1 MQRDTHSHTAHTL
14 LPRLGVIINYKGHL
28 NTALHYRDD
37 HITQAAEQLTG
48 GGVAAGHAGQS
59 HAQEGRG
66 RKPRDFIPMLRTARK
81 RKPMHYFWNFT
92 LHIFGPQLTM
102 GN

>member
-1 MQRDTHSHTAHTL
+1 MQRDTHSRTAHTL

-81 RKPMHYFWNFT
+81 PLFLEFYTSYFWAT
-92 LHIFGPQLTM
+92 VDHG
-102 GN
+102 